1 MNNIKEKKCCCGGKY
16 PTLKNHTVK
25 ECWTDCQPAS
35 INNIERIV
43 EEFESDLE
51 SPHTD
56 VGLLLNSVLGF
67 PAKGETA
74 GSMKTKL
81 IPHISKAL
89 RKSLANLIQSQIEAI
104 EGERQDLPKSPCINA
119 ESHLFGSCFQCEKI
133 KGHNAALDTAITILK
148 GYTGGGV

>member
-1 MNNIKEKKCCCGGKY
+1 M
-16 PTLKNHTVK
+16 T
-25 ECWTDCQPAS
+25 
-35 INNIERIV
+35 NNIERIV
-43 EEFESDLE
+43 EEFEADLE

-104 EGERQDLPKSPCINA
+104 EGEKKEME
-119 ESHLFGSCFQCEKI
+119 ESHLCRFNDGEQRCECYS
-133 KGHNAALDTAITILK
+133 AALDAAITILK
-148 GYTGGGV
+148 GYTGGGG